1 MRQNHE
7 TNHRNLWNAGPE
19 VTELQNQLWPLRLDF
34 LLCENI
40 NPCLFQPLSV
50 PLFSAALCISD
61 RHTTTL

>member
-1 MRQNHE
+1 MRLITGISGTLVLKSLSCRTSCGLYVWTSHY
-7 TNHRNLWNAGPE
+7 
-19 VTELQNQLWPLRLDF
+19 VK
-34 LLCENI
+34 NI